1 MAERRILMTQWVG
14 QAWESIHHELQHTIQ
29 RSFRK
34 CGITVA
40 IDGSEDDD
48 INIRGLDNY
57 RVDSPVASS
66 TVIDTSDTS
75 ESDSDSDQSTTSSR
89 SGIFGAEIMD

>member
-1 MAERRILMTQWVG
+1 MTPWVG
-14 QAWESIHHELQHTIQ
+14 QAWESLAIHHELQHLIQ

-40 IDGSEDDD
+40 IDGSEDHD

-57 RVDSPVASS
+57 RADSPMPSS
-66 TVIDTSDTS
+66 NTMDTSDTS
-75 ESDSDSDQSTTSSR
+75 GSDSDSNESTTSSR